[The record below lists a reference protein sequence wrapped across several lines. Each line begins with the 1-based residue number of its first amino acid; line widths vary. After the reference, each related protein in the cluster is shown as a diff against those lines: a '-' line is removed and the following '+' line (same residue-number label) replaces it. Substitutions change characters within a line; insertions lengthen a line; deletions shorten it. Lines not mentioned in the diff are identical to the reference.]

1 MSLVNRLQTHYGW
14 TPNFHLESKKQG
26 HLEHNSG
33 WIVLTIENNRPVC
46 LFITNKLTKYLS
58 IVLDER
64 LFSDTIF
71 KVEQT
76 SRNTYNILDVWL
88 YNSSCIYAG
97 TSYSQRSLW
106 IDSILEIFHKS
117 FDGLTQLTHLKPNI
131 MTVLKTQIPD
141 VYNIKD
147 HEGYIQIPDLKT
159 SRFLR
164 LKGDVFQLNCKK
176 EGEYWVIQENIP
188 DVK

>member
-1 MSLVNRLQTHYGW
+1 M
-14 TPNFHLESKKQG
+14 
-26 HLEHNSG
+26 
-33 WIVLTIENNRPVC
+33 LTIEKNRSVC
-46 LFITNKLTKYLS
+46 VFITNKIIKYLS
-58 IVLDER
+58 VVLDER

-76 SRNTYNILDVWL
+76 SSNTYNILDVWL

-97 TSYSQRSLW
+97 TSFSQRSMW
-106 IDSILEIFHKS
+106 IDSILETFHTPVY
-117 FDGLTQLTHLKPNI
+117 GLAQLTHLKPNV
-131 MTVLKTQIPD
+131 MTILKTHIPD
-141 VYNIKD
+141 VYNVKD
-147 HEGYIQIPDLKT
+147 NDGYVQVSDLKT

-164 LKGDVFQLNCKK
+164 LKGDIFQLNCKK